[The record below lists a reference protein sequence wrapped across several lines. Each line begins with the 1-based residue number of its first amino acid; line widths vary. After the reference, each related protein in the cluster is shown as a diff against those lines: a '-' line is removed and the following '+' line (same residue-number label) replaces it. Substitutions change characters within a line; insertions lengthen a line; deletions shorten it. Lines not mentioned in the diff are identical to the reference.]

1 MARLIKDAEERRLEL
16 IETAGRLFYEIGY
29 DQTSVQA
36 ITDSVGVAKGT
47 FYHYFDSKEDLLRQL
62 TDAAADEICTAL
74 QHRMETVHESALE
87 EARSM
92 LSFILAFKTENRRL
106 MMAYAKVFYRDE
118 NILLR
123 HSLERSYA
131 ERLVPIFAHV
141 IEQGVREGV
150 FDVEDPTE
158 TAEVIL
164 FLMYGGLGERIGP
177 MLNAV
182 DEHPEYLDVILKK
195 VLAVETAMGR
205 ILGIKGGTFK
215 IYDIEAVK
223 RFFAS

>member
-16 IETAGRLFYEIGY
+16 LETAGRLFYEIGY

-62 TDAAADEICTAL
+62 TDAAADDIFAAL
-74 QHRMETVHESALE
+74 QQRMETVHESALE
-87 EARSM
+87 ELRSM

-106 MMAYAKVFYRDE
+106 MMAYAKVFYRNE

-123 HSLERSYA
+123 HSLERSYI
-131 ERLVPIFAHV
+131 ERLVPFFAHV
-141 IEQGVREGV
+141 VEQGTREGV

-177 MLNAV
+177 MLTAV

-195 VLAVETAMGR
+195 VLAVEIAMGR
-205 ILGIKGGTFK
+205 ILGIKEGTFK
-215 IYDIEAVK
+215 VYDVEAVK
-223 RFFAS
+223 RFFTS